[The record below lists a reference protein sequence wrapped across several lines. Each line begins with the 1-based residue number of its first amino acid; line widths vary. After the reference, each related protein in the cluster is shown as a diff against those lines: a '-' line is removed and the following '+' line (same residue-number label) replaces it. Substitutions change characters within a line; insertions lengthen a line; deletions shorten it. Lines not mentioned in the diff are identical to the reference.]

1 MLIESE
7 WRPKELIGYIYKF
20 TNITNG
26 KCYIGKT
33 ANLERR
39 LWEHQNET
47 CKKDTAFGRALRK
60 YGYDNFKLE
69 LLIKIKRINTK
80 KQLNTILDN
89 LERYY
94 INKYNSF
101 HFGYN
106 LTKGGD
112 GSLEFHHSEETKKKM
127 SVTRKNM
134 SEEYKEKLREQ
145 LLKVSEKYRF
155 KKGQIIPRR
164 HTEVEQYTL
173 NNEYIKTFYSIKA
186 AALSLG
192 NRRADSSIVRV
203 CKGKSKKAYG
213 YIWKYKL
220 N

>member
-39 LWEHQNET
+39 LWEHQHET

-60 YGYDNFKLE
+60 YGYANFKLE

-134 SEEYKEKLREQ
+134 PEEYKEKLREQ
-145 LLKVSEKYRF
+145 VSKIRKYKFTREDAMKYRH
-155 KKGQIIPRR
+155 K
-164 HTEVEQYTL
+164 EVEQYTL
-173 NNEYIKTFYSIKA
+173 DGKYIKTFYSVKDA
-186 AALSLG
+186 MKSLDKTSTNG
-192 NRRADSSIVRV
+192 IVSACR
-203 CKGKSKKAYG
+203 GKYKTAYG
-213 YIWKYKL
+213 YIWKYKI

>member
-60 YGYDNFKLE
+60 YGYTNFKLE

-80 KQLNTILDN
+80 KRLNTILDN

-127 SVTRKNM
+127 SITRKNM
-134 SEEYKEKLREQ
+134 PEEYKEKLREQ
-145 LLKVSEKYRF
+145 IKELGKPYRL
-155 KKGQIIPRR
+155 KKGDMLPRR
-164 HTEVEQYTL
+164 HTAVEQYTL
-173 NNEYIKTFYSIKA
+173 DNKFIKEFYSVKD

-192 NRRADSSIVRV
+192 NRRADNSIVRV
-203 CKGKSKKAYG
+203 CKGKAKKAYG
-213 YIWKYKL
+213 YIWKYKI